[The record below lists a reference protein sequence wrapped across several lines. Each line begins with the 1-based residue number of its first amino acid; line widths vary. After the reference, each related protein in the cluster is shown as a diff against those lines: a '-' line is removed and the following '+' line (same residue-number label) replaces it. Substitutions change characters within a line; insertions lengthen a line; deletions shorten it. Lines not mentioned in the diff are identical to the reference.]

1 MGRFVRHISC
11 TKCGSKDNAAQY
23 DDGGV
28 YCFSCREA
36 LKLSDEFAN
45 NNEPSTGYRLPHLT
59 PAPLEPRM
67 IHETNTKLYR
77 VGVDED
83 YTAVYF
89 PYYLDGK
96 VVGAKK
102 RMIDNWED
110 KDYRWEGNGKVGLFG
125 MQTATDRHKKLM
137 ILEGELDALA
147 ANQMYGMTYTCVSVA
162 HGAAGAANDLKRH
175 LEFVNGFD
183 EVVLCLDMDEPGR
196 AAVDECI
203 KLIKPGKCK
212 VALLPEGFK
221 DANDML
227 KAKDDTGFRRAIEQA
242 QKVLPHD
249 YTDDEQEMV
258 VKVDKRLYTYE
269 EGCKFPTPYA
279 SLNKA
284 IGGLN
289 PGELITLVADTG
301 VGKTTLGLSLVLNA
315 IEQGRKV
322 FLITLETVPEDV
334 IIKLVE
340 MRTGYPL
347 YSSPDGVKNT
357 PREAYDA
364 DLRFICKHLA
374 IYTGMG
380 SMPMEKLENLIEYG
394 AMASKVDC
402 VFLDHITAATQ
413 TTSANLTASIDTTT
427 AMLNKLTTYHNLST
441 IVISHISRG
450 EHNAKLSL
458 DRIRNSSGIAQ
469 YSHAVIGMQRD
480 IQDSNAVV
488 EVSMLKGHRRFGVVP
503 PFFMKYNKSTFR
515 YEEVNGSTTQEG
527 SGSPGKSFTEALKI
541 RQQEKEKQ
549 RRVNQ
554 LPEPVRVE
562 DTREQSEPD
571 VRTDDTEVR
580 EDVQTR
586 FPIDW
591 KKWEED
597 FYRSKGLPSPR
608 RPFKTISGKEV
619 EPPPSLEA
627 IVYLR
632 NERDKRRREQ
642 GKPPGILG
650 MG

>member
-1 MGRFVRHISC
+1 MGRFVKHTTCS
-11 TKCGSKDNAAQY
+11 KCGSSDNAAQY

-36 LKLSDEFAN
+36 LQLSDEFKGS
-45 NNEPSTGYRLPHLT
+45 STPTKGYRLPHLT
-59 PAPLEPRM
+59 TAPLEPRF
-67 IHETNTKLYR
+67 IHESNTKLYR

-89 PYYLDGK
+89 PYYVDGK

-102 RMIDNWED
+102 RMIDNWEE

-147 ANQMYGMTYTCVSVA
+147 ANQMYGMTYTCVSIA
-162 HGAAGAANDLKRH
+162 HGAGGAANDIKKH
-175 LEFVNGFD
+175 LEFVNKYD
-183 EVVLCLDMDEPGR
+183 EVVLCFDMDEPGR
-196 AAVDECI
+196 AAVEECVS
-203 KLIKPGKCK
+203 LIKPGKAK
-212 VALLPEGFK
+212 VALLPDGYK

-227 KAKDDTGFRRAIEQA
+227 KAKVDTEFRRAIEQA

-249 YTDDEQEMV
+249 YDDDEEEMV
-258 VKVDKRLYTYE
+258 IKVDKRLHNYQ
-269 EGCKFPTPYA
+269 EGCQYPTQFPT
-279 SLNKA
+279 LNKA

-289 PGELITLVADTG
+289 PGELVTLVADTG

-334 IIKLVE
+334 IIKLIE
-340 MRTGYPL
+340 MKTGYPL
-347 YSSPDGVKNT
+347 YSSPTGVRDT
-357 PREAYDA
+357 PAHLYQDA
-364 DLRFICKHLA
+364 KRFICRHLA

-380 SMPMEKLENLIEYG
+380 SMSMEKLENLIEYS
-394 AMASKVDC
+394 AMASKVDV

-413 TTSANLTASIDTTT
+413 VAGGNMTASIDTTMS
-427 AMLNKLTTYHNLST
+427 MLNKLTTYHNLST

-450 EHNAKLSL
+450 ESGSKLTL

-469 YSHAVIGMQRD
+469 YSHAVIGMSRN
-480 IQDSNAVV
+480 IQDTDGLV
-488 EVSMLKGHRRFGVVP
+488 EVCMLKGHRRFGVVP
-503 PFFMKYNKSTFR
+503 PFYMKYNKLTLK
-515 YEEVNGSTTQEG
+515 YEEVNGSSTQET
-527 SGSPGKSFTEALKI
+527 SSSTGKSFAEALQI
-541 RQQEKEKQ
+541 RKQEKQEQ
-549 RRVNQ
+549 GRDNQ
-554 LPEPVRVE
+554 LQEPLRVE
-562 DTREQSEPD
+562 NTPSESSTD
-571 VRTDDTEVR
+571 VRTCAAEVR

-586 FPIDW
+586 LPFDW

-597 FYRSKGLPSPR
+597 FCRSQGLPTPR
-608 RPFKTISGKEV
+608 RPFKTISGQEV
-619 EPPPSLEA
+619 EPAPMLET
-627 IVYLR
+627 IVYMR
-632 NERDKRRREQ
+632 SQRDKRRKQQ
-642 GKPPGILG
+642 GKPSGILG